1 MAEIEESKITDITG
15 GSELDKMDA
24 RAKAAV
30 VVVSLGADRAS
41 QIYKYLNEQDVHLV
55 HKRNARDR
63 RLAHR
68 GDHHRIGHAHR
79 HKQKLLQHQRQDQ
92 PPKRLP
98 RKHQRARECFLCH
111 SFPFLCAA
119 GNAAVPGETAGCPL
133 HLKQPQAFFGHAFFP
148 SGRGR

>member
-1 MAEIEESKITDITG
+1 MAEIEGSKITDITG

-98 RKHQRARECFLCH
+98 RKHQRARECLLCH

-119 GNAAVPGETAGCPL
+119 GSAAVPGETAGCPL